1 MNNQLDA
8 LHQLPKINQDDLLNV
23 RYYGKGSYTF
33 QPQLDEKVY
42 KGKIFL
48 LVDCKS
54 SSSADAFAYFCKGS
68 GFATVLGQ
76 ENACGSGPG
85 GNFVMDRLPHS
96 NLLFRYRP
104 VLALDVEGAALEE
117 FGVAPD
123 VLLPTRAKNSND
135 KISPLAA
142 CLSYID
148 GLEKNK

>member
-1 MNNQLDA
+1 M
-8 LHQLPKINQDDLLNV
+8 LNV
-23 RYYGKGSYTF
+23 RYYGKGAYTF

-42 KGKIFL
+42 KGQIFL
-48 LVDCKS
+48 LIDCKS

-85 GNFVMDRLPHS
+85 GNHVIDQLPHS

-104 VLALDVEGAALEE
+104 VLALDMEGAALEE

-142 CLSYID
+142 CLNYIEE
-148 GLEKNK
+148 LEERKA